1 MKFTKMHGAGNDYVY
16 VNGYVQSLDW
26 PVISEKISDRHKGIG
41 ADGLI
46 VAASSKIADLK
57 MRMFNADGSEGE
69 MCGNGIR
76 CLVAFAMSEGLV
88 DSNAN
93 VISVETGAGVLDV
106 RPTFGNSGMNG
117 ATVDMGE
124 PILRPSVIPV
134 DLTDESF
141 PVVDYPLEVNGRKFL
156 MTFVSMGNPHA
167 VTFIE
172 EDVSNFPLEDIG
184 PVVENHKMFPNK
196 VNFEVV
202 NVVSETHLKV
212 RVWERGSG
220 ITMACGTGACAVV
233 VAAHMKGLVGDQVN
247 IELPGGMLGINW
259 SGKGSILMEGPVEE
273 VYRGQ
278 WLPQEN

>member
-16 VNGYVQSLDW
+16 VNGYVESLDW
-26 PVISEKISDRHKGIG
+26 PVISEKISNRHKGIG

-184 PVVENHKMFPNK
+184 PVVENHKIFPNK

>member
-16 VNGYVQSLDW
+16 VNGYVESLDW
-26 PVISEKISDRHKGIG
+26 PVISEKISNRHKGIG

-46 VAASSKIADLK
+46 VAAASQIADLK

>member
-106 RPTFGNSGMNG
+106 RPTYGNSGMNG

-141 PVVDYPLEVNGRKFL
+141 PVVDYPLDVNGRKFL

-167 VTFIE
+167 ISFIE
-172 EDVSNFPLEDIG
+172 EDVSSFPLEDIG
-184 PVVENHKMFPNK
+184 PIVENHKMFPNK

-278 WLPQEN
+278 WLPQVN

>member
-16 VNGYVQSLDW
+16 VNGYVESLDW
-26 PVISEKISDRHKGIG
+26 PVISEKISNRHKGIG

>member
-26 PVISEKISDRHKGIG
+26 PVISEKISNRHKGIG

-106 RPTFGNSGMNG
+106 RPTFGKSGMNG